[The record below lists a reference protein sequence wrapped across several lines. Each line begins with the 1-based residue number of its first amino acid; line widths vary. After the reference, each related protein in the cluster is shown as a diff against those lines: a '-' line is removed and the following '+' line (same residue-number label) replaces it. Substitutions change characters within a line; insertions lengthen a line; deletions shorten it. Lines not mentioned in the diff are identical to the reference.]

1 MEPEPG
7 RQRPPRPPGGAA
19 NLGEPR
25 PVGGRGVSGPT
36 SQGPWAGL
44 GRRGI
49 GPEGGDVFFF
59 FLLWK
64 RARWDLAL
72 TSLPPQAGLAR

>member
-59 FLLWK
+59 FSPLEKGSLGLGPLLPF
-64 RARWDLAL
+64 RRR
-72 TSLPPQAGLAR
+72 QV